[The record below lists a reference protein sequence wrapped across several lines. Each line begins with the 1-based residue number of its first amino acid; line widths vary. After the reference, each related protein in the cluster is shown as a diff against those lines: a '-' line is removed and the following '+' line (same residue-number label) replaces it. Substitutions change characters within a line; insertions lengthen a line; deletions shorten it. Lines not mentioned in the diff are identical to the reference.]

1 MPVTTTPIEDPG
13 DQRLADYVG
22 LTDPE
27 MSRRSQ
33 ERPFFIAEGIEVVR
47 RLVASG
53 LELRSIVVA
62 PNRLERLLPSLTDL
76 RCPIYVA
83 ERDVISSTVG
93 YALHRGVIGSAY
105 RPVAPLLGDVLSRP
119 PLDGHRHRLAVLQGV
134 NDHENLG
141 AIARSAR
148 AFGIDALVLDPT
160 CADPYYRRCVR
171 VSMGEILF
179 LPVVTMTI
187 DDLITTVHD
196 HHGSIVALTPRRDAE
211 TLLEI
216 AHKDGPLALVLGAE
230 GSGLPE
236 ATLAAAD
243 HMARIPIAEDVDS
256 LNVGHAAAVAFALT
270 SGGVVNTPIIQST
283 TNESTAIWS
292 TSSPA
297 LSPRAHRSDRR
308 PE

>member
-1 MPVTTTPIEDPG
+1 MRHTGEVPVITTPITDPK
-13 DQRLADYVG
+13 DERLTDYVG

-27 MSRRSQ
+27 MSRRST

-47 RLVASG
+47 RLVTSG

-62 PNRLERLLPSLTDL
+62 PNRLERLLPALTDV

-83 ERDVISSTVG
+83 ERNVISATVG

-105 RPVAPLLGDVLSRP
+105 RPVAPLLDDALARP
-119 PLDGHRHRLAVLQGV
+119 PLDGVRHRLAVLQGV

-148 AFGIDALVLDPT
+148 AFGIDVLVLDPT

-179 LPVVTMTI
+179 LPVVTLSI
-187 DDLITTVHD
+187 DDLLATVRRR
-196 HHGSIVALTPRRDAE
+196 HGTVVALTPRRDAK
-211 TLLEI
+211 TLLEVPRS
-216 AHKDGPLALVLGAE
+216 DGPLALVLGAE
-230 GSGLPE
+230 GFGLPE
-236 ATLAAAD
+236 STLSAAD

-256 LNVGHAAAVAFALT
+256 LNVGHAAAVAFAFT
-270 SGGVVNTPIIQST
+270 SPGVRP
-283 TNESTAIWS
+283 
-292 TSSPA
+292 SPA
-297 LSPRAHRSDRR
+297 LSPTEHRSDRR

>member
-1 MPVTTTPIEDPG
+1 MPVTTTPITDSG
-13 DQRLADYVG
+13 DRRLADYVG

-27 MSRRSQ
+27 MSRRST

-62 PNRLERLLPSLTDL
+62 PNRLERLLPVLTEV

-105 RPVAPLLGDVLSRP
+105 RPVPPLLDDVLSQP
-119 PLDGHRHRLAVLQGV
+119 PLDGVRHRLAVLQGV

-148 AFGIDALVLDPT
+148 AFGIDALALDPT

-179 LPVVTMTI
+179 LPVITMSI
-187 DDLITTVHD
+187 DDLLTTVHR
-196 HHGSIVALTPRRDAE
+196 HHGTVVALTPRRDARP
-211 TLLEI
+211 LLEV
-216 AHKDGPLALVLGAE
+216 APSDGPLALVLGAE
-230 GSGLPE
+230 GFGLPE
-236 ATLAAAD
+236 STLSNAD
-243 HMARIPIAEDVDS
+243 HMARIPIAHDVDS

-270 SGGVVNTPIIQST
+270 SGDVVSR
-283 TNESTAIWS
+283 S
-292 TSSPA
+292 TS
-297 LSPRAHRSDRR
+297 
-308 PE
+308 

>member
-1 MPVTTTPIEDPG
+1 MPVTTTPITDAG
-13 DQRLADYVG
+13 DQRLADFVG

-27 MSRRSQ
+27 MSRRSV

-62 PNRLERLLPSLTDL
+62 PNRLERLLPTLTDV

-83 ERDVISSTVG
+83 ERDVISATVG

-105 RPVAPLLGDVLSRP
+105 RPVAPLLDDVLSRP
-119 PLDGHRHRLAVLQGV
+119 PLDGARHRLAVLQGV

-148 AFGIDALVLDPT
+148 AFAIDALVLDPT

-179 LPVVTMTI
+179 LPVITTSI
-187 DDLITTVHD
+187 DDLISTVHD
-196 HHGSIVALTPRRDAE
+196 HHGTVVALTPRRDAE
-211 TLLEI
+211 TLLEV
-216 AHKDGPLALVLGAE
+216 APGVGPLALVLGAE
-230 GSGLPE
+230 GFGLPDS
-236 ATLAAAD
+236 TLSAAD

-270 SGGVVNTPIIQST
+270 SRDVAPKT
-283 TNESTAIWS
+283 T
-292 TSSPA
+292 
-297 LSPRAHRSDRR
+297 R
-308 PE
+308 PKMTR

>member
-1 MPVTTTPIEDPG
+1 MRHTGEVSVTTTPITDSADE
-13 DQRLADYVG
+13 RLADYVG

-27 MSRRSQ
+27 MSRRSA
-33 ERPFFIAEGIEVVR
+33 EHPFFIAEGIEVVR

-62 PNRLERLLPSLTDL
+62 PNRLERLMPALTDV

-105 RPVAPLLGDVLSRP
+105 RPEPPLLDEVLSRP
-119 PLDGHRHRLAVLQGV
+119 PLDGVRHRLAVLQGL

-179 LPVVTMTI
+179 LPVITMSME
-187 DDLITTVHD
+187 DLMTTVHR
-196 HHGSIVALTPRRDAE
+196 HRGSVVALTPRRDATSLVE
-211 TLLEI
+211 VT
-216 AHKDGPLALVLGAE
+216 HRDGPLALVLGAE
-230 GSGLPE
+230 GFGLPE
-236 ATLAAAD
+236 STLSAAD
-243 HMARIPIAEDVDS
+243 HMARIPIADDVDS

-270 SGGVVNTPIIQST
+270 SAHVVPARTP
-283 TNESTAIWS
+283 
-292 TSSPA
+292 
-297 LSPRAHRSDRR
+297 
-308 PE
+308 

>member
-1 MPVTTTPIEDPG
+1 MPVTTTPIDDPG
-13 DQRLADYVG
+13 DHRLSDYVG

-27 MSRRSQ
+27 MSRRSTD
-33 ERPFFIAEGIEVVR
+33 RPFFIAEGIEVVR

-62 PNRLERLLPSLTDL
+62 PNRLERLLPALTDV
-76 RCPIYVA
+76 RCPVYVA
-83 ERDVISSTVG
+83 ERDVISATVG

-105 RPVAPLLGDVLSRP
+105 RPTPPLLGDILSRA
-119 PLDGHRHRLAVLQGV
+119 PLDGVRHRLAVLQGV
-134 NDHENLG
+134 NDHENVG

-148 AFGIDALVLDPT
+148 AFGIDALILDPT

-187 DDLITTVHD
+187 DDLITTVHA
-196 HHGSIVALTPRRDAE
+196 HRGTVVALTPRRDAR
-211 TLLEI
+211 TLLEV
-216 AHKDGPLALVLGAE
+216 APSDGPFALVLGAE
-230 GSGLPE
+230 GSGLPDS
-236 ATLAAAD
+236 TLSAAD
-243 HMARIPIAEDVDS
+243 HMVRIPIARDVDS

-270 SGGVVNTPIIQST
+270 SRGVEPPPSPTP
-283 TNESTAIWS
+283 
-292 TSSPA
+292 SP
-297 LSPRAHRSDRR
+297 LEHRSDRR

>member
-1 MPVTTTPIEDPG
+1 
-13 DQRLADYVG
+13 
-22 LTDPE
+22 
-27 MSRRSQ
+27 MSRRSTQ
-33 ERPFFIAEGIEVVR
+33 RPFFIAEGLEVVR

-62 PNRLERLLPSLTDL
+62 PNRLERVLPFLTDV
-76 RCPIYVA
+76 RCPVYVA

-105 RPVAPLLGDVLSRP
+105 RPQAPQLDDVLSRP
-119 PLDGHRHRLAVLQGV
+119 PLDGVRHRLAVLQGV

-179 LPVVTMTI
+179 LPIVTVPI
-187 DDLITTVHD
+187 EDLMATVHR
-196 HHGSIVALTPRRDAE
+196 HRGTVVALTPRRDVAPLSE
-211 TLLEI
+211 VPR
-216 AHKDGPLALVLGAE
+216 HDGPLALVFGAE
-230 GSGLPE
+230 GYGLPE
-236 ATLAAAD
+236 TTLSAAD
-243 HMARIPIAEDVDS
+243 HMARIPISEDVDS

-270 SGGVVNTPIIQST
+270 SSATLI
-283 TNESTAIWS
+283 
-292 TSSPA
+292 
-297 LSPRAHRSDRR
+297 
-308 PE
+308 

>member
-1 MPVTTTPIEDPG
+1 MRHTGEVPVTTTPITDPG

-27 MSRRSQ
+27 MSRRSV
-33 ERPFFIAEGIEVVR
+33 ERPYFIAEGIEVVR

-62 PNRLERLLPSLTDL
+62 PNRLERLLPALTEV
-76 RCPIYVA
+76 RCPIYTA
-83 ERDVISSTVG
+83 ERDVISSTIG

-105 RPVAPLLGDVLSRP
+105 RPSPPLLDDVLSRP
-119 PLDGHRHRLAVLQGV
+119 PLDGVRHRLAVLQGV

-148 AFGIDALVLDPT
+148 AFGIDALILDPT

-179 LPVVTMTI
+179 LPVITMSV
-187 DDLITTVHD
+187 DDLAAAVHQ
-196 HHGSIVALTPRRDAE
+196 HRGSVLALTPRRDAK
-211 TLLEI
+211 TLLEV
-216 AHKDGPLALVLGAE
+216 APRDGPIALVLGAE
-230 GSGLPE
+230 GFGLPE
-236 ATLAAAD
+236 ATLEVAD

-270 SGGVVNTPIIQST
+270 SRDVVREPTIGST
-283 TNESTAIWS
+283 LPAP
-292 TSSPA
+292 SP
-297 LSPRAHRSDRR
+297 SEHRSDRR
-308 PE
+308 PG

>member
-1 MPVTTTPIEDPG
+1 MRHTGEVPVTTTPITDAG
-13 DQRLADYVG
+13 DQRLADFVG

-27 MSRRSQ
+27 MSRRSV

-62 PNRLERLLPSLTDL
+62 PNRLERLLPTLSDV

-83 ERDVISSTVG
+83 ERDVISATVG

-105 RPVAPLLGDVLSRP
+105 RPVAPLLDDVLSRP
-119 PLDGHRHRLAVLQGV
+119 PLDGVRHRLAVLQGV

-179 LPVVTMTI
+179 LPVVTMSI
-187 DDLITTVHD
+187 DDLISTVHD
-196 HHGSIVALTPRRDAE
+196 HHGTVVALTPRREAE
-211 TLLEI
+211 TLLEVVPGV
-216 AHKDGPLALVLGAE
+216 GPLALVLGAE
-230 GSGLPE
+230 GFGLPVS
-236 ATLAAAD
+236 TLSAAD

-270 SGGVVNTPIIQST
+270 SRDVAPKT
-283 TNESTAIWS
+283 T
-292 TSSPA
+292 
-297 LSPRAHRSDRR
+297 R
-308 PE
+308 PKMTR